1 MLKYQRRYA
10 IIKMKKGVE
19 EKLENQK
26 NNGGLVALVIIL
38 FLLVLGLGGY
48 IVYDKLLSNNSK
60 SNTES
65 NNTTNN
71 TASYSYALTKRT
83 TDQAVRQGYIEILVD
98 TDGNAYL
105 YTIGNLDYE
114 NDAQIKTNI
123 KKLEGQFEMYSPKG
137 YNSYGSTELKAY
149 KLNMT
154 NVLTTYYVHMGNGGF
169 SYFVFVKEN
178 GKLSYLSYDKLIN
191 NGEIE
196 LKDANNIENVAAVV
210 ENTYSMTPYAITS
223 NGSEVSLYDY
233 IK

>member
-1 MLKYQRRYA
+1 M
-10 IIKMKKGVE
+10 
-19 EKLENQK
+19 ENKK
-26 NNGGLVALVIIL
+26 NNRRLIVLVIVL
-38 FLLVLGLGGY
+38 FLLVLGSVGY
-48 IVYDKLLSNNSK
+48 IVYDKLLSNSSK

-65 NNTTNN
+65 NIANNSTTL
-71 TASYSYALTKRT
+71 YSYDLTKRT
-83 TDQAVRQGYIEILVD
+83 TNQATNKGYIEILVD
-98 TDGNAYL
+98 TNGNAYL

-114 NDAQIKTNI
+114 NDSQLKANI

-154 NVLTTYYVHMGNGGF
+154 NVLTAYYVHMGNGGF

-196 LKDANNIENVAAVV
+196 LKDANSLQNVVAVV

-223 NGSEVSLYDY
+223 NGSEISLYDY